1 MPLLLMYCNN
11 NFCFK
16 RFMTGAK
23 KEDHPMGKDKIE
35 EGNSH
40 KRKWKIVAICCFV
53 FAVLTS
59 ISIILVPLLLSKEQ
73 VEPYFYVA
81 MGEKETSYK
90 CEAINYP
97 KPIKDYKESDYITV
111 DVMIANLYYGRN
123 EDGSYYSLDE
133 GNNELNRS
141 IRNIDI
147 GMLDYDKQLIKRHS
161 IDANEYV
168 KPITG
173 ITKKEGISK
182 DDFMMI
188 YSFNILALIDGDY
201 DGKVYFEVNYI
212 EEGEP
217 FPSIYGT
224 SFSLDFHKDESSI
237 TFSKLK
243 TSYQTSAKGFPK
255 GEIHYCD
262 VIDVLS
268 SNEFDYKNPEFSSVS
283 LSPADSFNY
292 YFKEG
297 ETYQMTSLFDKAALK
312 ISRPKTNDLPK
323 IDRNTISI
331 YVNYAYIKRKGY
343 TAKITTY
350 FSINKD
356 GTIIFN
362 DRRRVFSFYGS
373 VESSVYTKIYDI
385 TKKKGTNTLP
395 LN

>member
-1 MPLLLMYCNN
+1 
-11 NFCFK
+11 
-16 RFMTGAK
+16 
-23 KEDHPMGKDKIE
+23 MGKDKIE
-35 EGNSH
+35 ESNSN
-40 KRKWKIVAICCFV
+40 RSKWKIIAIFCFV
-53 FAVLTS
+53 FAFLLSMS
-59 ISIILVPLLLSKEQ
+59 IFLVPLLLNKEQ

-81 MGEKETSYK
+81 MGEKEASYK

-111 DVMIANLYYGRN
+111 DVMIANLYYGKN
-123 EDGSYYSLDE
+123 KDGSYYSLAE
-133 GNNELNRS
+133 GNNEPSHN

-161 IDANEYV
+161 IDVGEYV

-173 ITKKEGISK
+173 IAKKEGISK

-188 YSFNILALIDGDY
+188 YSFNILTLIDGDY

-217 FPSIYGT
+217 FPAIYGT

-237 TFSKLK
+237 SFSKLK

-255 GEIHYCD
+255 GKMHYYD

-268 SNEFDYKNPEFSSVS
+268 SNEFDYKNPEFLYVS

-292 YFKEG
+292 YFKGG
-297 ETYQMTSLFDKAALK
+297 ETYQMMSLFDKVALK
-312 ISRPKTNDLPK
+312 LRRPKIDDLPK
-323 IDRNTISI
+323 IDRYTISI
-331 YVNYAYIKRKGY
+331 DANYTYSKRKGY

-373 VESSVYTKIYDI
+373 VDPSVYTKIYDI
-385 TKKKGTNTLP
+385 AKKKGPYML
-395 LN
+395 

>member
-1 MPLLLMYCNN
+1 
-11 NFCFK
+11 
-16 RFMTGAK
+16 MTGAK

-35 EGNSH
+35 ESNSNR
-40 KRKWKIVAICCFV
+40 RKCKIIAICCFV
-53 FAVLTS
+53 FAVLIS

-111 DVMIANLYYGRN
+111 DVMIANFYYGKN
-123 EDGSYYSLDE
+123 EDGSYYSLNE
-133 GNNELNRS
+133 GNNEPNRS

-161 IDANEYV
+161 IDISEYV

-173 ITKKEGISK
+173 IAKKEDISK

-255 GEIHYCD
+255 GEIYYYD

-268 SNEFDYKNPEFSSVS
+268 SNEFDYKNPEYVFTLLHTFDSNSYHFDGKEAYEIISLLDNVKLKRLTTSFLKGKDYRKNIITIDPRYRPINKNKYCTYAPTSFSICEDGTMAFYDYRTG
-283 LSPADSFNY
+283 LGYYADSI
-292 YFKEG
+292 
-297 ETYQMTSLFDKAALK
+297 A
-312 ISRPKTNDLPK
+312 
-323 IDRNTISI
+323 SI
-331 YVNYAYIKRKGY
+331 YN
-343 TAKITTY
+343 
-350 FSINKD
+350 
-356 GTIIFN
+356 
-362 DRRRVFSFYGS
+362 
-373 VESSVYTKIYDI
+373 KIYSMI
-385 TKKKGTNTLP
+385 EKKGTNTLP

>member
-1 MPLLLMYCNN
+1 M
-11 NFCFK
+11 
-16 RFMTGAK
+16 
-23 KEDHPMGKDKIE
+23 EKDKIE
-35 EGNSH
+35 ENKSNR
-40 KRKWKIVAICCFV
+40 KKWKIVAICCFI

-59 ISIILVPLLLSKEQ
+59 ISIILVPLLLNKEQ

-81 MGEKETSYK
+81 MGKDETSYK

-111 DVMIANLYYGRN
+111 DVMIANLYYDKN
-123 EDGSYYSLDE
+123 EDGSYYSLVE
-133 GNNELNRS
+133 ANYEPNHN
-141 IRNIDI
+141 IKCIDI

-161 IDANEYV
+161 IDVNEYV

-173 ITKKEGISK
+173 IAKKEGITK

-188 YSFNILALIDGDY
+188 YSFNILALIGEDY

-217 FPSIYGT
+217 FPAIYGT

-237 TFSKLK
+237 SFSKLK

-255 GEIHYCD
+255 GKMHYYD

-268 SNEFDYKNPEFSSVS
+268 SNEFDYKNPEFLYVS

-312 ISRPKTNDLPK
+312 LRRPKIDGLPK

-331 YVNYAYIKRKGY
+331 DANYTYSKRKGY

-362 DRRRVFSFYGS
+362 DRRRIFSFYGS
-373 VESSVYTKIYDI
+373 VDPSVYTKIYDI
-385 TKKKGTNTLP
+385 AKKKGPYML
-395 LN
+395 